1 MGKLNIGFLITVAAV
16 IAVLIVLFLAAYLL
30 VPDPARVKDTLGVM
44 QAVVTTLAIVL
55 GGVSPPISGR
65 YSGNPNRT

>member
-44 QAVVTTLAIVL
+44 AGGCYHL
-55 GGVSPPISGR
+55 GHSPWWSFCR
-65 YSGNPNRT
+65 L